1 MTIEANSIKR
11 IDCSEIQNCFSFWDF
26 EKNIEKRK
34 RIEFEVENNIRIMY
48 AYILNKRYIAGM
60 SLRPMDNRTMYL
72 SYLAVNEEYRNQGI
86 GSEMI
91 RYACQTSKNIGFSY
105 LILNVD
111 HDNTRAGS
119 LYKKLGFSEFKNDG
133 KTIVMCKQLDY
144 SRISQNH

>member
-1 MTIEANSIKR
+1 M
-11 IDCSEIQNCFSFWDF
+11 
-26 EKNIEKRK
+26 
-34 RIEFEVENNIRIMY
+34 
-48 AYILNKRYIAGM
+48 
-60 SLRPMDNRTMYL
+60 RPKDKRTMYL

-86 GSEMI
+86 G

-133 KTIVMCKQLDY
+133 KTIVMCKQLD
-144 SRISQNH
+144 